1 MKKIL
6 LALFVTFGF
15 AASFVARSQ
24 TFTMQYANDTV
35 FTSIATTAGPSDYIK
50 NVTASNVVLR
60 WHVLG
65 TDAGFP
71 SDWLTAGAF
80 GICDNFSCRGNTSN
94 SLWNAST
101 GIGGMFYSTY
111 YANATH
117 DSAAPFSL
125 SLDFT
130 TVANFGT
137 HWVKIN
143 IKDTASG
150 DQRTVTFVINK
161 IPTAVPAVNNIAT
174 EVSLYPNPAHSEIN
188 AVYDASADIKTIA
201 VYNVIGKAM
210 MVYRVNN
217 TSANLNIE
225 NFPSGVYF
233 VRMVNS
239 EGNVVA
245 TKKFT
250 KQ

>member
-6 LALFVTFGF
+6 LSLFVMFGL

-24 TFTMQYANDTV
+24 SFTMQYANDTV
-35 FTSIATTAGPSDYIK
+35 YTSIATSAAPADYIK
-50 NVTASNVVLR
+50 NLTGGNITVR

-65 TDAGFP
+65 TDASFP
-71 SDWLTAGAF
+71 SDWLTAAAF
-80 GICDNFSCRGNTSN
+80 GICDNFTCRGNTSN

-111 YANATH
+111 YSNATH
-117 DSAAPFSL
+117 DSAASFSL
-125 SLDFT
+125 SLDFSS
-130 TVANFGT
+130 VASFGT
-137 HWVKIN
+137 HWIKVN

-150 DQRTVTFVINK
+150 DQRTVTFIINK
-161 IPTAVPAVNNIAT
+161 IPTAVPAVNNMVT
-174 EVSLYPNPAHSEIN
+174 EVTLYPNPAHSELN

-225 NFPSGVYF
+225 NLPSGVYF

-245 TKKFT
+245 TKKFN